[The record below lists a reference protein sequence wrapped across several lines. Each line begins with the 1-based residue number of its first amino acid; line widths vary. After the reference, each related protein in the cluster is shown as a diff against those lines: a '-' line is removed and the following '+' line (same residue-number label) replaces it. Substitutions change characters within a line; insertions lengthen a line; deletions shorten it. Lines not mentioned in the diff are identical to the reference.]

1 MTIKLFAAG
10 NLFARLFLRASFPL
24 LFSLYILLSLYIL
37 PASQH
42 SNAKSPQDTK
52 IQNFFLYYTTNCQPG
67 ASAIENRCIQER
79 LLSFKCKRSQKHP
92 GAYNPPSRLFTGQR
106 NISSIS
112 TKLPPTSRLSQT
124 YVETQGKYFAFVPC
138 SCRFSSRPTPFR
150 PNILVLNMQPARA
163 TRI

>member
-112 TKLPPTSRLSQT
+112 TKLPNLTAISNIRGDLRKIFRLRPMLLSLLFQADSLQT
-124 YVETQGKYFAFVPC
+124 EYFGSKYAA
-138 SCRFSSRPTPFR
+138 S
-150 PNILVLNMQPARA
+150 
-163 TRI
+163 